1 MTAKPK
7 VLPVQNMGH
16 RVHGASRAFP
26 SQVLRYGFRTA
37 KGRTGGV
44 SVEAVATVASAPRA
58 DRRLSFMMGVQ
69 RKTERSNADVSWRC
83 EVGTWFYVNENPAK
97 LNS

>member
-1 MTAKPK
+1 MAMTAKPK

-44 SVEAVATVASAPRA
+44 SVEALATVASAPRA

-69 RKTERSNADVSWRC
+69 KRWR
-83 EVGTWFYVNENPAK
+83 VAMQM
-97 LNS
+97 